1 MWTIR
6 GLASYPPDRGPAV
19 VALGT
24 FDGVHRGHRAIL
36 ATAVDRARAL
46 GVPAVACT
54 FDPHPLEVLQP
65 GRAPVPITTLDER
78 LALIAGTG
86 IDGTL
91 VVEFT
96 PEIARIEP
104 EAFVSD
110 VVAGRLRAREVVVG
124 FNHSFGRGARGNAD
138 LLRKLGERLEFA
150 THVVQPFTVA
160 GVAVSSTAIRAALAA
175 GDVERAATFLGR
187 SYTVTGE
194 VVRGAGRGRQ
204 LGFPTANVRPDR
216 PALVRSGVYVGRIDL
231 DGAEHPAVVNVGVRP
246 TFGETALAVEAYV
259 LDLSADLYGRRVRM
273 TFLHRLR
280 DEAKFPSVE
289 ALRRQIE
296 VDVAQARS
304 LLRGAGAFTTD
315 DPRGMLPN

>member
-1 MWTIR
+1 MWTTR
-6 GLASYPPDRGPAV
+6 GLASYRPDRGPAV

-24 FDGVHRGHRAIL
+24 FDGVHRGHRAIFG
-36 ATAVDRARAL
+36 TAVDRARAL
-46 GVPAVACT
+46 GVAAVACT
-54 FDPHPLEVLQP
+54 FEPHPMEVLQP

-78 LALIAGTG
+78 LGLIAATG

-91 VVEFT
+91 VIDFT
-96 PEIARIEP
+96 AETARIEP

-110 VVAGRLRAREVVVG
+110 VVAGRLQAREVVVG

-138 LLRKLGERLEFA
+138 LLRKLGGRLGFA
-150 THVVQPFTVA
+150 THVVQPFTVD

-187 SYTVTGE
+187 PYAVIGE

-216 PALVRSGVYVGRIDL
+216 LPLVRAGVYACRIEI
-231 DGAEHPAVVNVGVRP
+231 DGGDHPAVVNVGVRP
-246 TFGETALAVEAYV
+246 TFDETTLAVEAYV
-259 LDLSADLYGRRVRM
+259 LDLSADLYGRRVRV

-280 DEAKFPSVE
+280 DETRFPSVD

-296 VDVAQARS
+296 ADVAQARG
-304 LLRGAGAFTTD
+304 LLR
-315 DPRGMLPN
+315 